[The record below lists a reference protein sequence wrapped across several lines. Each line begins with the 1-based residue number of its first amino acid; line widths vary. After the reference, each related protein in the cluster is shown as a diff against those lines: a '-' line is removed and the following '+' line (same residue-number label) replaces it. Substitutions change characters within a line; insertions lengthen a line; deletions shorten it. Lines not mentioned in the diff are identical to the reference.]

1 MQEIIDKAKLDME
14 SQEEKLVK
22 LMKRVRIQYSIGSE
36 FLADGF
42 QDMST

>member
-22 LMKRVRIQYSIGSE
+22 LMRRVRVQYSIGSE
-36 FLADGF
+36 IFAEGV
-42 QDMST
+42 QEM